1 MKKIIN
7 KVTFYYESSNIEE
20 SVLNDFF
27 YIFKKDFSNIN
38 SFFDIT
44 CTPQIPIYIV
54 TKTELDIF
62 VKNTSSQY
70 KNCDVPK
77 WLDGFST
84 SKSIHILTPNSDN
97 MNGMVKVA
105 LHETVHFIIYQMELE
120 QPPLKV
126 LDEGLAIYLSQ
137 QNTSKSFNL
146 IVNEYLANQL
156 KNLSDFCIYD
166 TIKFA
171 QLKGYQYSYYITEFL
186 ILNYSKN
193 DYINWLKN
201 PNNFLKRLPSLDI
214 KFRDHITKII
224 TLAIEK
230 KLKKKT

>member
-7 KVTFYYESSNIEE
+7 KVTFYYDSSNIVE
-20 SVLNDFF
+20 SVLNEFF
-27 YIFKKDFSNIN
+27 SIFKKDFSNIN
-38 SFFDIT
+38 SFFDIN

-97 MNGMVKVA
+97 MNEMVKVA
-105 LHETVHFIIYQMELE
+105 LHETVHFIIYQIELK

-137 QNTSKSFNL
+137 QNTQKSFNL

-171 QLKGYQYSYYITEFL
+171 QLKGYQYSYYIAEFL

-201 PNNFLKRLPSLDI
+201 PNYFLKQLPILDI

-224 TLAIEK
+224 TLATEK
-230 KLKKKT
+230 N